1 MKIQQKLNIP
11 TNFFYRKIVDS
22 VLYDIRTQTGDTIS
36 EEQLEGYSYIKQF
49 TKTTSARITI
59 TKLVPNEAYYYTTHS
74 NQSDFDVKYEMKSLG
89 NHQTEVIYQENTQSQ
104 GGFIRQMNDVLVGSI
119 LGFVRRRNFK
129 KMLLQI
135 EQSY

>member
-36 EEQLEGYSYIKQF
+36 EDQLEGYSYIKQF

-59 TKLVPNEAYYYTTHS
+59 TKLIPNEVYYYTTHS
-74 NQSDFDVKYEMKSLG
+74 NQSDFDVKYEMKSL
-89 NHQTEVIYQENTQSQ
+89 NAHQTEVIYQENAKTK
-104 GGFIRQMNDVLVGSI
+104 GGFIRQMNDMFVGSI

-135 EQSY
+135 EASY